1 VKNRTN
7 ETPTERQIDFAT
19 AIAEVCGDDLP
30 DEYTK
35 AAYSE
40 WIDEHIDEF
49 YMLRNQDRYESG
61 NVFYLEHSYAFGEG
75 FNGDRKLAFNPYSR

>member
-1 VKNRTN
+1 MSEK
-7 ETPTERQIDFAT
+7 PTERQKDFAT

-35 AAYSE
+35 EAYSE

-49 YMLRNQDRYESG
+49 YTLRNQDRYESG
-61 NVFYLEHSYAFGEG
+61 NIFSLEHSYLLGEG
-75 FNGDRKLAFNPYSR
+75 YNGDRKLPFNPYTR